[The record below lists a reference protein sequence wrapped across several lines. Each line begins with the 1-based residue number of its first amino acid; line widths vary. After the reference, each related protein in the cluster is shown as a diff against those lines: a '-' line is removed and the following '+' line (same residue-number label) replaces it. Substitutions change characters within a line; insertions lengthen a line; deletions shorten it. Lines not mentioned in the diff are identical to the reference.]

1 MGGKMSNK
9 IFSIIGNDLVSE
21 LVEVLEGRYPE
32 LGSCEGDKEVTDP
45 YKNMYK
51 TGQRSVVLYIKKWLT
66 IREQRELDTRIT
78 TE

>member
-1 MGGKMSNK
+1 MSDK
-9 IFSIIGNDLVSE
+9 TFSIIGNDLVNE
-21 LVEVLEGRYPE
+21 LLKVLEGRYPE
-32 LGSCEGDKEVTDP
+32 VGSCEGDKEITDP

-66 IREQRELDTRIT
+66 LREQRELDTRNT